1 MITSPSGIT
10 FSHAEREDASA
21 ILELQKLAYRS
32 EAILNNDFSIPPL
45 LQTIEEL
52 LLEFDHQSVL
62 KAEQG
67 GRIVGSVRVRVSNG
81 VGYIGRLI
89 VHPDLQG
96 MGIGSRLLRQ
106 AEMACG
112 EVAYWEL
119 FTGAK
124 SERNL
129 SLYRRHGYAQ
139 HHMETLSGTLDLV
152 FMRKCANAELS
163 TDQTL

>member
-1 MITSPSGIT
+1 MNTALSGIT
-10 FSHAEREDASA
+10 FSLADQTDASA

-45 LQTIEEL
+45 LQTIEEM
-52 LLEFDHQSVL
+52 LLEFNHQTVL
-62 KAEQG
+62 KAEADE
-67 GRIVGSVRVRVSNG
+67 RIVGSVRIRVSNG
-81 VGYIGRLI
+81 VGHIGRLI

-96 MGIGSRLLRQ
+96 RGIGSRLLRQ
-106 AEMACG
+106 AEVACG

-129 SLYRRHGYAQ
+129 RLYRRHGYAQ
-139 HHMETLSGTLDLV
+139 HHIETASGNLNLV
-152 FMRKCANAELS
+152 FMRKSANTALS

>member
-96 MGIGSRLLRQ
+96 MGIGLLRQ

-129 SLYRRHGYAQ
+129 RLYRRHGYAQ

-152 FMRKCANAELS
+152 FMRKSANPALS
-163 TDQTL
+163 TDQTF